1 VEQKSGASVPRD
13 LSPSTSRHRLH
24 SNEGWWRAED
34 EVAVRPRA
42 IDPDSSMAGRRVAS
56 SGLEEPFTAFQQC
69 FASCGDP
76 WNVEGMEPFEHEGSP
91 TEAATESKK
100 PLCCKGGVSALKT
113 VYVGRAAATLFFL
126 DNSHADFLADD
137 ACDPDGT
144 EPDPKSLFLL
154 LHLSSSPIVIV
165 ASQRMAVLV

>member
-1 VEQKSGASVPRD
+1 VDHVSV
-13 LSPSTSRHRLH
+13 
-24 SNEGWWRAED
+24 
-34 EVAVRPRA
+34 
-42 IDPDSSMAGRRVAS
+42 
-56 SGLEEPFTAFQQC
+56 LEEPFTAFQQC
-69 FASCGDP
+69 FASYGMP

-91 TEAATESKK
+91 TKEPESEK
-100 PLCCKGGVSALKT
+100 PPCCKGGVSALKT